1 MEIDIDTNSIGQ
13 NLVKLNNVVDDMLA
27 TKLNI
32 FDEYLASKSLSYCYI
47 KFNLINFLILKDEK
61 VFVAYGNIVR
71 NHQNSYE
78 IQSNDKF
85 FIYINNISEFHLV
98 CDQLKEKNYLINLTN
113 LDNLIL
119 LKDNNLTEDK
129 DKESR
134 IKSFLLIFHH
144 CVMLYCTFFSKYKFN
159 IHDKIIIIN
168 SEKKNESIILTKILQ
183 LFGLKVFFSVNSIY
197 NKDEIFNE
205 FKNNEVLFNEDINTL
220 STIKDFVLGVNF
232 ILDFQLT
239 FINDRAIIY
248 TLLSEGGTIIM
259 LGKEK
264 DVFQLDPHDLTMF
277 FKKNLSIQIVNID
290 KFSDNFLKKGSL
302 MNFLSNILI
311 DMNIELISFL
321 LRIDNYEEKKINI
334 TDEINEIL
342 SSEKLILNIVSN

>member
-32 FDEYLASKSLSYCYI
+32 FDEFLASKSLSISYI
-47 KFNLINFLILKDEK
+47 KFNLNFFLLLKDEK
-61 VFVAYGNIVR
+61 VFVAYGEIVK

-85 FIYINNISEFHLV
+85 FIYTNNISEFKLI
-98 CDQLKEKNYLINLTN
+98 CDQLKEKNYLITLTN

-119 LKDNNLTEDK
+119 LKDNLTADK
-129 DKESR
+129 DKESK
-134 IKSFLLIFHH
+134 IKAFLLIFHH

-159 IHDKIIIIN
+159 IHDKIVIIN

-183 LFGLKVFFSVNSIY
+183 SFGLKVFFSVNSIY

-220 STIKDFVLGVNF
+220 SKNKDFVLGVNF
-232 ILDFQLT
+232 IFDFQKT

-248 TLLSEGGTIIM
+248 TILSEGGTILIF
-259 LGKEK
+259 GEET
-264 DVFQLDPHDLTMF
+264 DVFQLDPHDLTMLY
-277 FKKNLSIQIVNID
+277 KKNLSIQTVNVV
-290 KFSDNFLKKGSL
+290 KFSEKFLKKGSL
-302 MNFLSNILI
+302 MNFLSNIMMDI
-311 DMNIELISFL
+311 HNELIHFL

-334 TDEINEIL
+334 NDEIDENS